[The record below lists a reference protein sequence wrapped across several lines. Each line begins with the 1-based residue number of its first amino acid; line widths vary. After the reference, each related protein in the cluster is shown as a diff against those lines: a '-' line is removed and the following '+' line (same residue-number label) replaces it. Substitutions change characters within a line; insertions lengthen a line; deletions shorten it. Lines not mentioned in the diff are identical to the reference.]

1 MSAPIDI
8 DILDD
13 DDALAEALADAWI
26 ARAAEDPALRR
37 LALRAAGLRPEPA
50 EMTREELAAEHGVQP
65 DTITRTGS
73 DALLKLRHHPL
84 ALIALQSLLNPNP
97 H

>member
-8 DILDD
+8 DIRD

-26 ARAAEDPALRR
+26 ERAAEDPALRR
-37 LALRAAGLRPEPA
+37 LALEAVGLLPQTKPTMED
-50 EMTREELAAEHGVQP
+50 LAAKYGVKP
-65 DTITRTGS
+65 DTLIRQS
-73 DALLKLRHHPL
+73 NDALLKLRHHPM